1 MSGIDHGL
9 NCVFCTILIFAQSI
23 DNYMSNPTIALL
35 DASIGETPVERN
47 FRREVDAEL
56 TRYKASEGKLPAWP
70 AADGSWDFD
79 AAVISGSQTAVY
91 DMESWMISLSEL
103 IHDLTELQI
112 PILGVCWGH
121 QFLAHLFG
129 GCVTPMDEYELGY
142 RHIER
147 YQKHPIFDDIPAEFI
162 AFETHSDTVA
172 RLPPKATELAGND
185 RGVQAFA
192 FGTAIGVQFHP
203 EYDIET
209 ARSVT
214 KSKRQ
219 EGIEDQRVEQVLNSI
234 SPGQHERTQ
243 KVKSVFNNFLQI
255 VQRNHSVEQ
264 TAGI

>member
-1 MSGIDHGL
+1 M
-9 NCVFCTILIFAQSI
+9 
-23 DNYMSNPTIALL
+23 
-35 DASIGETPVERN
+35 
-47 FRREVDAEL
+47 
-56 TRYKASEGKLPAWP
+56 
-70 AADGSWDFD
+70 
-79 AAVISGSQTAVY
+79 
-91 DMESWMISLSEL
+91 
-103 IHDLTELQI
+103 
-112 PILGVCWGH
+112 
-121 QFLAHLFG
+121 
-129 GCVTPMDEYELGY
+129 TPMDEYELGY

-219 EGIEDQRVEQVLNSI
+219 EGIEDQRVEKVLNSI

-243 KVKSVFNNFLQI
+243 KVKSVFNNVLQI